1 MRYSHVLGAAVVGLA
16 AATANAGMS
25 VSLAPVSTAG
35 SGISG
40 TARSF
45 DLKVTTTAGTKWSS
59 ADLQFT
65 LASTGSFAGTS
76 FYNLASGDSNI
87 ANLAGAGS
95 LDTGVTSPIAGAG
108 VSMLGK
114 AQYPVESGV
123 GSAVFPS
130 TAAPGTVV
138 DAAWGD
144 TGAAGS
150 IVDGAYTVARFT
162 VVGSGGA
169 YLNGR
174 VGATNNSIAPV
185 TFANLYLP
193 ILGDVDGDG
202 VVGTTDIAF
211 VKSHAGTTPP
221 AGTVG
226 DVDFDGIVGTTDIAI
241 VKSRAGTSLPAPGA
255 ALGSVVPEPA
265 SLSLVGALGLLALGR
280 KRRA

>member
-16 AATANAGMS
+16 ATAANAGMT
-25 VSLAPVSTAG
+25 VSLVPVSTAG

-40 TARSF
+40 TVRSF
-45 DLKVTTTAGTKWSS
+45 DLRVTTDSGTKWSS

-87 ANLAGAGS
+87 ATLAGAGS
-95 LDTGVTSPIAGAG
+95 LDTGVAVPAGGNGAAI
-108 VSMLGK
+108 LGK
-114 AQYPVESGV
+114 AQYPVESGI

-130 TAAPGTVV
+130 TAAPGTAV

-144 TGAAGS
+144 TGANNFAVGS
-150 IVDGAYTVARFT
+150 ATIARFT
-162 VVGSGGA
+162 VVGTGGA

-185 TFANLYLP
+185 TFSNLYLP

-202 VVGTTDIAF
+202 IVGTSDIAF

-221 AGTVG
+221 AGTIG
-226 DVDFDGIVGTTDIAI
+226 DVDFDGIVGTGDIAI

-255 ALGSVVPEPA
+255 ALGAVVPEPA
-265 SLSLVGALGLLALGR
+265 SLSLLGAMGLLALGR